1 MPNVLAWLTP
11 GTLPAAEEADVLDVL
26 DHISTGRTPAW
37 LHPNA
42 NGVFGRRFR
51 NFPTANGDFL
61 PGTPGAGGYVEY
73 DVPPPPGVLDRG
85 PRRVVEDLA
94 TRNLYY
100 TSTHYGDSGWPSFW
114 RIR

>member
-1 MPNVLAWLTP
+1 MQNTLAWLTP
-11 GTLPAAEEADVLDVL
+11 GSLPPTEEADVLNTL
-26 DHISTGRTPAW
+26 SHLATGRIPVW

-42 NGVFGRRFR
+42 NGVFGRPFR

-85 PRRVVEDLA
+85 PRRVVGDLA
-94 TRNLYY
+94 TGNLYY
-100 TSTHYGDSGWPSFW
+100 TNTHYGDSGQPSFW

>member
-1 MPNVLAWLTP
+1 MPNPPAWLTP
-11 GTLPAAEEADVLDVL
+11 GSLPAAEEANVLETL
-26 DHISTGRTPAW
+26 NHLATGGVPAW

-42 NGVFGRRFR
+42 NGVFGRLFR

-61 PGTPGAGGYVEY
+61 PGTPGTGGYVEY
-73 DVPPPPGVLDRG
+73 DVPPPAGVLSRG

-94 TRNLYY
+94 TGNLYY
-100 TSTHYGDSGWPSFW
+100 TNTHYGDAGLPSFW